1 MSLACKQMEAV
12 PGCLIEAG
20 QTPQP
25 VVIHYEYRDAASGA
39 AVLHA
44 TRYTDAA
51 GVPIALTAAQS
62 VVPGACPL
70 IKTDV
75 EQEVLCDDAD
85 GNPATP
91 GVMFLRRF
99 TRTYDQSTGAL
110 LNEVTADFALDGT
123 TPYAVVG
130 VIGACQADL
139 EYDEEQ
145 VCDAAGVAHIR
156 RTTTLDGGQTVTL
169 GFFNPTTGAAST
181 PTGAVGPCPS
191 CAPAVPLGVV
201 TTWG

>member
-20 QTPQP
+20 QVP
-25 VVIHYEYRDAASGA
+25 VPVMVHYEYRDSAAGNP
-39 AVLHA
+39 VLHA

-51 GVPIALTAAQS
+51 GVPITLSAAQS
-62 VVPGACPL
+62 VIPGACPL
-70 IKTDV
+70 VKTDV
-75 EQEVLCDDAD
+75 EQEILCDDAD

-91 GVMFLRRF
+91 GIMFLRRY
-99 TRTYDQSTGAL
+99 TRTYNEGTGAL
-110 LNEVTADFALDGT
+110 VNEVIADFALNGV
-123 TPYAVVG
+123 TPYVAVG
-130 VIGACQADL
+130 VIGQCAADF

-145 VCDAAGVAHIR
+145 VCDAAGVSHIR
-156 RTTTLDGGQTVTL
+156 RTTTLDSGQTVTL

-181 PTGAVGPCPS
+181 PSGAVGPCPS